1 MGGASS
7 KTTAESITNQLMS
20 VVANVNANAFSV
32 ATAANI
38 ATLSGECQID
48 GVINQNI
55 FMTVDASIFQKAK
68 SIADTKQALTT
79 KVTQIS
85 EAESPNLSLAAG
97 SESETFTSLIQNV
110 ATQIEN
116 NVGTV
121 CGQSGGNLNSFNCSG
136 KAKVTEKGEI
146 NQEIVATYL
155 FECSQEIEA
164 VSKAQQDLQVFIDQH
179 STAKVTDALS
189 GVLIAFAV
197 IAGLVVLTIVLFPG
211 LITSTITKVVTEI
224 IQIASTIFSKVLE
237 LIQKIIKYCI
247 NNPLVGVPLL
257 LIFVYIIYV
266 IYLSITSPKKEQ
278 YGDDADDIDE
288 TYQY

>member
-20 VVANVNANAFSV
+20 VVANVS
-32 ATAANI
+32 ATADQITQGSNTI
-38 ATLSGECQID
+38 ILSGDCQIP
-48 GVINQNI
+48 GKLTQTITVSAVSKAIQN
-55 FMTVDASIFQKAK
+55 MSSNATATNEMKQK
-68 SIADTKQALTT
+68 
-79 KVTQIS
+79 VEQIS
-85 EAESPNLSLAAG
+85 KAEAPNLSLAAG
-97 SESETFTSLIQNV
+97 SESEAFTSLIQNLS
-110 ATQIEN
+110 TSIQN
-116 NVGTV
+116 NISSA
-121 CGQSGGNLNSFNCSG
+121 CMQSGSSLNQIICG
-136 KAKVTEKGEI
+136 DKAIVSGEI
-146 NQEIVATYL
+146 SQNIIANYL
-155 FECSQEIEA
+155 FDCTQKSEA
-164 VSKAQQDLQVFIDQH
+164 ISTAKQDLQTFIDQH
-179 STAKVTDALS
+179 SESKVTDALS

-197 IAGLVVLTIVLFPG
+197 IAGLVVLTIALFPG

-237 LIQKIIKYCI
+237 LIPKIIKYCI

>member
-20 VVANVNANAFSV
+20 VVANVSANAFQITQGV
-32 ATAANI
+32 NMVN
-38 ATLSGECQID
+38 LSGNCNISGD
-48 GVINQNI
+48 INQRITMSVSSNI
-55 FMTVDASIFQKAK
+55 LQNVSSSVETTNTMQQKVAQVSK
-68 SIADTKQALTT
+68 
-79 KVTQIS
+79 
-85 EAESPNLSLAAG
+85 AESPNLSLAAG
-97 SESETFTSLIQNV
+97 SDSEAFTSLIQNL
-110 ATQIEN
+110 ATEIQN
-116 NVGTV
+116 NVSAA
-121 CGQSGGNLNSFNCSG
+121 CGQSGANLNEFNCSG
-136 KAKVTEKGEI
+136 NAVMSGRS
-146 NQEIVATYL
+146 NQEIIATYL
-155 FECSQEIEA
+155 FDCTQKIEA
-164 VSKAQQDLQVFIDQH
+164 ISKAKQDLQTFIDQH
-179 STAKVTDALS
+179 SEAKVTDALS

-197 IAGLVVLTIVLFPG
+197 IAGLVVLTMVFFPG

-237 LIQKIIKYCI
+237 LIPKIIKYCI

>member
-20 VVANVNANAFSV
+20 VVANVS
-32 ATAANI
+32 ATADQITQGSNTI
-38 ATLSGECQID
+38 ILSGDCQIP
-48 GVINQNI
+48 GKLNQTI
-55 FMTVDASIFQKAK
+55 TVSAVSNAIQNMSSNAKATNEMKQK
-68 SIADTKQALTT
+68 
-79 KVTQIS
+79 VEQIS
-85 EAESPNLSLAAG
+85 KAEAPNLSLSAG
-97 SESETFTSLIQNV
+97 AKSEAFTSLIQNLS
-110 ATQIEN
+110 TSIQN
-116 NVGTV
+116 NISTA
-121 CGQSGGNLNSFNCSG
+121 CMQSGSILNEIICG
-136 KAKVTEKGEI
+136 DKAIVSGEI
-146 NQEIVATYL
+146 SQNIIANYL
-155 FECSQEIEA
+155 FDCTQKSEA
-164 VSKAQQDLQVFIDQH
+164 ISTAKQDLQTFIDQH
-179 STAKVTDALS
+179 SEAKVTDALS

-237 LIQKIIKYCI
+237 LIPKIIKYCI